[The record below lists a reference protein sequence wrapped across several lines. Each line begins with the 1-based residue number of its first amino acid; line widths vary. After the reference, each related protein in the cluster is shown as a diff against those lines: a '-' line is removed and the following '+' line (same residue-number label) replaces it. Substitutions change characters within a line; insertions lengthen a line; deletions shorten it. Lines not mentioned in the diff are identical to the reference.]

1 LPRLR
6 RTGRLDDCVP
16 RGSRKAARRGK
27 DEGGSLFFD
36 CLLDANPPSPRG
48 YGVAGVREFN
58 PRYAEAEGALL
69 GQFRHLHTDIYGNP
83 PSPKGYGGTGRE
95 FVEHLRNRGKFF
107 DHKSERTG
115 WEWFASR
122 GSAKTSDY
130 AAAMKLEERT
140 ARRHLKHFLKLG
152 LVKRTGASTS
162 TEYEIK

>member
-1 LPRLR
+1 M
-6 RTGRLDDCVP
+6 
-16 RGSRKAARRGK
+16 K
-27 DEGGSLFFD
+27 GGSLFFD

-69 GQFRHLHTDIYGNP
+69 GQFRHLHTDIYGN
-83 PSPKGYGGTGRE
+83 RE